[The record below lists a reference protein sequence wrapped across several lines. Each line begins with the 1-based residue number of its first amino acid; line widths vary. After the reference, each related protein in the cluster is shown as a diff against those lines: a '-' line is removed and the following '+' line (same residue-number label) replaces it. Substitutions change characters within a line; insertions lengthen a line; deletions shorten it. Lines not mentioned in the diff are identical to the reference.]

1 MAEIET
7 LTHPRLNQVDAYRDL
22 QEELESAYAG
32 RWVIIH
38 DCKCVGDYGSYNEAV
53 AAADEMGIDILDC
66 YIRQVGVEPAL
77 FIPTGVGPPIIIGYG
92 R

>member
-1 MAEIET
+1 MAYTET
-7 LTHPRLNQVDAYRDL
+7 LTDPYWEQVMAYKDL
-22 QEELESAYAG
+22 REELESAYPK

-38 DCKCVGDYGSYNEAV
+38 DCKCVGDYGSFNEAV
-53 AAADEMGIDILDC
+53 AAADEMGINILDC